1 MIQVASFTYNVFEEN
16 TYILF
21 DETKECIIIAPGCTN
36 QTERDN
42 LKKFIDTNMLKPV
55 RLINTHCH
63 LDHIFGNKW
72 VYVTYGLL
80 PEIHEGE
87 WQVLQAAPQVS
98 MMYGVRCDVSPSPV
112 RFISDGDIVRF
123 GNSALKS
130 ILAPGHSPASLCFYA
145 ENEKFLIGGDVLFY
159 ESIGRTDLPGGD
171 YDTLIHSIQ
180 NRLMTLPD
188 DIEVHSGHGPST
200 TIGHERRYNPFI
212 NEH

>member
-1 MIQVASFTYNVFEEN
+1 MILVASFTYNVFEEN

-21 DETKECIIIAPGCTN
+21 DETKECIIIDPGCNN
-36 QTERDN
+36 QTERDD

-55 RLINTHCH
+55 GLINTHCH

-72 VYVTYGLL
+72 VYETYGLL

-87 WQVLQAAPQVS
+87 WPVLQAAPQVS
-98 MMYGVRCDVSPSPV
+98 MMYGVRCDVSPAPV
-112 RFISDGDIVRF
+112 HFISDGDIVRF
-123 GNSALKS
+123 GNSELKS

-188 DIEVHSGHGPST
+188 EIVVHSGHGPST

-212 NEH
+212 NER